1 MLRTLLCG
9 LLMGWVA
16 YLICSLRD
24 WTGSG
29 NTIEKVFLLG
39 AGMIA
44 GIGVYLISCYWMK
57 NEEMLFLLGMVKR
70 RLKIGRFPG

>member
-1 MLRTLLCG
+1 MLKTLFCG
-9 LLMGWVA
+9 LLMGCVA

-29 NTIEKVFLLG
+29 NTVEKVFLLG

-44 GIGVYLISCYWMK
+44 GIGVYLVSCYWMK
-57 NEEMLFLLGMVKR
+57 NQEMLFLLDIVKKMMKR
-70 RLKIGRFPG
+70 